1 MCDQPG
7 GVVYCGK
14 EILVEN
20 EGGKRVIKMR
30 QKGFTDGRLELIPLT
45 KEQKID
51 GERKASPEEVSDFRS
66 VLGALQWLATQSRPD
81 IAFMVN
87 QLQKRVNVLQV
98 KDLEVANQVVRNVKK
113 YDASLTFRDLGNSVA
128 VVVHHDAGLYNS
140 LGVEIDEQGA
150 DDLLQGFND
159 KKLLYSQKGAF
170 VSLVKASDLE
180 RTEPVDFNPLG
191 WKTKTNKRII

>member
-1 MCDQPG
+1 MAKG
-7 GVVYCGK
+7 F
-14 EILVEN
+14 
-20 EGGKRVIKMR
+20 IKMR

-113 YDASLTFRDLGNSVA
+113 YDTSLTFRDWETV
-128 VVVHHDAGLYNS
+128 
-140 LGVEIDEQGA
+140 
-150 DDLLQGFND
+150 LLLWFIMM
-159 KKLLYSQKGAF
+159 
-170 VSLVKASDLE
+170 
-180 RTEPVDFNPLG
+180 PVYTTP
-191 WKTKTNKRII
+191 